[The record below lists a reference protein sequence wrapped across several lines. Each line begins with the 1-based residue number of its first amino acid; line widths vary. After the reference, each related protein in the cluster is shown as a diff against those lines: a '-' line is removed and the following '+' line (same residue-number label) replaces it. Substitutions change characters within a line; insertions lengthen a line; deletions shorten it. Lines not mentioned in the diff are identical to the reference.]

1 MLSLWR
7 IFIFFIFGINENLA
21 GAGADSTQ
29 YLSLLTITRPP
40 PLGGRIFTMGGQFGR
55 RPLKTWNV
63 FLDLHFG
70 LHMNGEATKEAC
82 SPTAAVLVAHVGK
95 PPDVAKAH

>member
-1 MLSLWR
+1 MED
-7 IFIFFIFGINENLA
+7 FYFYFFSFFRINENRA
-21 GAGADSTQ
+21 GAGTDSAQ

-40 PLGGRIFTMGGQFGR
+40 PLGGHIFTMGGQFGR

-63 FLDLHFG
+63 FLDLHFR
-70 LHMNGEATKEAC
+70 LHTNGEATKDAC
-82 SPTAAVLVAHVGK
+82 LPTAAVLLAHVGE